1 MCPRKGWEPLGILG
15 GDAQNIRLGPE
26 CCREPPGHAT
36 TPLHRSPGSPSAGT
50 PPRARVF
57 GGRMFATPLFPP
69 LSGPARD
76 HFGKWRKGKCLSSTG
91 RRGPATRAARPP
103 HTPGSLGTQG
113 QLRDLGSPSH
123 ARVCGRCRRWHS
135 GEKGP
140 RRYFGAFSRAP
151 IPSAGGTEIALCRAG
166 LFLAARPIFWL

>member
-26 CCREPPGHAT
+26 RCWEPPGHAT
-36 TPLHRSPGSPSAGT
+36 TPLRRSPGSPSAGT

-69 LSGPARD
+69 SRAQRGTISGS
-76 HFGKWRKGKCLSSTG
+76 GG
-91 RRGPATRAARPP
+91 RGSVSAARAGGGQPRELPAPP
-103 HTPGSLGTQG
+103 RTPGSLGTQG
-113 QLRDLGSPSH
+113 QLRDLGSPSR
-123 ARVCGRCRRWHS
+123 ARVCGRCRRRHS